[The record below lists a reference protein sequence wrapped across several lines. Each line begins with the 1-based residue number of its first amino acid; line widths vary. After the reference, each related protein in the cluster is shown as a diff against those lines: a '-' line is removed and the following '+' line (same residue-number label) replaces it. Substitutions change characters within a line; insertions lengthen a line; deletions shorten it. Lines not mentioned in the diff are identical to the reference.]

1 MSAIPPPAL
10 LELDDPSCPDTPV
23 APSASQIPTI
33 EAPEL
38 LPAVDQL
45 EGPSL
50 ASTLKLPDPSGQ
62 FLSPVIPP
70 KPEFSLAD
78 VLEPNGSGG
87 FEALL
92 GPEMGAVDI
101 TVAGIHLHYLA
112 RDNSVSSSSYQLMAV
127 SSRLHQ
133 DQ

>member
-1 MSAIPPPAL
+1 MPSVPTPVE

-23 APSASQIPTI
+23 APSACQIPTI

-50 ASTLKLPDPSGQ
+50 ASTLKLPDPSSQ

-87 FEALL
+87 YEAVL
-92 GPEMGAVDI
+92 GPEMGTVDT
-101 TVAGIHLHYLA
+101 TVAGIHLY
-112 RDNSVSSSSYQLMAV
+112 Y
-127 SSRLHQ
+127 SRP
-133 DQ
+133 